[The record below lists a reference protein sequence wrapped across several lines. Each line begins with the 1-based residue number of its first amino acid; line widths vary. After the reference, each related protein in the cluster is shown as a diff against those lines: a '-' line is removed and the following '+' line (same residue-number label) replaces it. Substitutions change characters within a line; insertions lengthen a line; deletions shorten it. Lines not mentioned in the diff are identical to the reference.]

1 AVMVGV
7 AQLVEHRIVAPGV
20 VGSIP
25 IVHPIFSE
33 NARHCLAFLYL
44 HQIGGRGGIGRHT
57 RFRFWRREVC
67 EFESLRPHH
76 LIRFSPV
83 VPRLQQT
90 LPGLPEMWSLSG
102 YFLLFSSALVAATL
116 LPLQSELVLVSLL
129 MAGPASVLALLV
141 VATAGNVLGSLVN
154 WWLGRYLLRW
164 QLFPAVGLDAPCR
177 RPADPG
183 CRGHARAAVAL
194 PAAGDPGQGW
204 ALPAACRRDP
214 ALALAQPP
222 AEQTGGSQAL
232 RGEMPGR
239 GHELDEV
246 SGALFFG
253 EGRQGFLQCYFLIPV
268 AGLRQRILLRG

>member
-1 AVMVGV
+1 
-7 AQLVEHRIVAPGV
+7 
-20 VGSIP
+20 
-25 IVHPIFSE
+25 
-33 NARHCLAFLYL
+33 
-44 HQIGGRGGIGRHT
+44 
-57 RFRFWRREVC
+57 
-67 EFESLRPHH
+67 
-76 LIRFSPV
+76 
-83 VPRLQQT
+83 
-90 LPGLPEMWSLSG
+90 
-102 YFLLFSSALVAATL
+102 
-116 LPLQSELVLVSLL
+116 
-129 MAGPASVLALLV
+129 LLV
-141 VATAGNVLGSLVN
+141 
-154 WWLGRYLLRW
+154 
-164 QLFPAVGLDAPCR
+164 PAAELDAPCR

-183 CRGHARAAVAL
+183 CRGHARAAV
-194 PAAGDPGQGW
+194 